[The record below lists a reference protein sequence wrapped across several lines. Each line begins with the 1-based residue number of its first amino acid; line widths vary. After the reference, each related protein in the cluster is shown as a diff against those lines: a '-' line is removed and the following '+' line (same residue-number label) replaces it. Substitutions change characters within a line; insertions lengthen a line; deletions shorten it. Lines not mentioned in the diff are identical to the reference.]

1 MILEKAINHGGHG
14 KHSENTTACISLM
27 YHPMGGVRQ
36 TSKPRI
42 FAVSAESAVSPWFEL
57 RF

>member
-1 MILEKAINHGGHG
+1 LILEKAINHGE
-14 KHSENTTACISLM
+14 HSEKTAACISLM

-42 FAVSAESAVSPWFEL
+42 FAVPAVFAVVN
-57 RF
+57 